1 MISDDIRR
9 FVLTSV
15 PSIPY
20 LEAMLLFK
28 RDRSVAWSAKRVSQA
43 LYISENAAAALLDAL
58 ASAGVISAGTDGSLF
73 RYSPRDATLDASLNG
88 LEQAYRTDM
97 IGVTRLVHDAT
108 QRSARRLAD
117 AFKIRKDD

>member
-1 MISDDIRR
+1 MISDDVRR

-20 LEAMLLFK
+20 LEAILLFK
-28 RDRSVAWSAKRVSQA
+28 RDRSVEWSAKRVSQA
-43 LYISENAAAALLDAL
+43 LYISETAGAALVDAL
-58 ASAGVISAGTDGSLF
+58 ASAGVIVAASDASLF
-73 RYSPRDATLDASLNG
+73 RYSPRDTALDEALSA

-108 QRSARRLAD
+108 QRSAQRLAD
-117 AFKIRKDD
+117 AFRIRKDG